1 MDPAELGYVFG
12 NEGQSSALNQGG
24 PAQRIEFSKEKGLRP
39 LLRALETWI
48 NRWIIAPLAPHL
60 EISFIGL
67 DTESESQRLDAIS
80 KKVNS
85 YMTVN
90 EARAAFDLEPID
102 NPVADMLLNS
112 SYINAAQM
120 AGAGEDEE
128 DEGEE
133 IPGLTPPDQDNN
145 DDDIEIDEEF

>member
-1 MDPAELGYVFG
+1 M
-12 NEGQSSALNQGG
+12 
-24 PAQRIEFSKEKGLRP
+24 RP
-39 LLRALETWI
+39 LLRSLETWI
-48 NRWIIAPLAPHL
+48 NRWIISPLAPHL
-60 EISFIGL
+60 ELSFVGL
-67 DTESESQRLDAIS
+67 DIESETQRLDAIS

-90 EARAAFDLEPID
+90 EARAAFDLEPLD
-102 NPVADMLLNS
+102 NPIADMLLNA

-120 AGAGEDEE
+120 AAAGEGEE

-133 IPGLTPPDQDNN
+133 IPGLTPPNQ

>member
-1 MDPAELGYVFG
+1 
-12 NEGQSSALNQGG
+12 
-24 PAQRIEFSKEKGLRP
+24 
-39 LLRALETWI
+39 
-48 NRWIIAPLAPHL
+48 
-60 EISFIGL
+60 
-67 DTESESQRLDAIS
+67 
-80 KKVNS
+80 
-85 YMTVN
+85 MTVN

>member
-1 MDPAELGYVFG
+1 
-12 NEGQSSALNQGG
+12 
-24 PAQRIEFSKEKGLRP
+24 
-39 LLRALETWI
+39 
-48 NRWIIAPLAPHL
+48 
-60 EISFIGL
+60 L
-67 DTESESQRLDAIS
+67 DAESESQRLDAIS

-102 NPVADMLLNS
+102 NPVADMLLNP

-120 AGAGEDEE
+120 AAAGDDEGEE

-133 IPGLTPPDQDNN
+133 IPGLIPPGAEPEDT
-145 DDDIEIDEEF
+145 DDIEIDEEFGA